1 MFFTAPEL
9 ASFWSAAWSVPF
21 RRACRW
27 LTPDAKSNVSPDAQP
42 PRQIAPR
49 CVQRW
54 VGQAIEA
61 RLAWMRDHP
70 EAAAYR
76 YSGPYDVCD
85 PSIPCWTD
93 RADVP
98 YDRRALRK
106 NPEEQLL
113 WRWNVEVER
122 LLRVS
127 EAPPFLVGA
136 DDWALAA
143 LGISGRLS
151 QLYAEL
157 KRRHRAMRARAMLRE
172 ELRAFVEWQPASEAS
187 E

>member
-9 ASFWSAAWSVPF
+9 AAFWSAAWSVPF

-27 LTPDAKSNVSPDAQP
+27 LAPDAQTNISLDARP
-42 PRQIAPR
+42 PKQIAPR

-54 VGQAIEA
+54 VGQTIQA
-61 RLAWMRDHP
+61 RLAWMRAHP

-76 YSGPYDVCD
+76 YSGPYDECD
-85 PSIPCWTD
+85 PSIPRWTD

-98 YDRRALRK
+98 YDRRILRIS
-106 NPEEQLL
+106 PEGHLL

-122 LLRVS
+122 LLRIS
-127 EAPPFLVGA
+127 EAPPALVGA
-136 DDWALAA
+136 DDWARAA
-143 LGISGRLS
+143 LGVSQRLS

-157 KRRHRAMRARAMLRE
+157 KRRHRAMRARAILRD
-172 ELRAFVEWQPASEAS
+172 ELRAYIEWDYRAAA
-187 E
+187 